1 MSQPLNVLL
10 SQIET
15 RLNWWRCYAELLLL
29 ALAVSLAA
37 LVGMAFNLTTGS
49 CR

>member
-1 MSQPLNVLL
+1 MSQPLRVLL
-10 SQIET
+10 LRVET
-15 RLNWWRCYAELLLL
+15 RLSWWRCYAELLLL

-37 LVGMAFNLTTGS
+37 LVMMAFHLTTGS